1 MGSQG
6 AGETLSLSHSKYG
19 LTHTQQRIRKYRALV
34 KQQRRHQRLLERGA
48 YKRPSLSFNW
58 DVESAR

>member
-1 MGSQG
+1 MGSQ
-6 AGETLSLSHSKYG
+6 ATGETLSLSHTEYG

-58 DVESAR
+58 DVEVA